1 MSNYLT
7 WINAQ
12 SFSSKSIDNVVDDVS
27 PIKARISDNLT
38 HLNNTQEPSDAT
50 VQVFKGT

>member
-12 SFSSKSIDNVVDDVS
+12 TFSSKSIDNAVDDVS
-27 PIKARISDNLT
+27 PIKAQISDALT
-38 HLNNTQEPSDAT
+38 RLNNTQKPNDAT
-50 VQVFKGT
+50 VQVNQSL